1 MTFMKT
7 MPTSATAENKKL
19 PWRVVQGARGPM
31 QLHRMHRLKIGPVAM
46 VPTCRIRLREKYVFI
61 VWIRILGNTLFW
73 ATITGSIFAAGCL
86 RNLLPGSAPISL
98 QWFML
103 VLIIQQI
110 FVKPQQWPAPSES
123 IAIYCVRKLVSCVTH
138 LQSCAKVDIWNKKKN
153 YALLLRSKLKITKIE
168 DYRIWA
174 QLQLHNCT
182 IAQHNCNLLSPWRFQ
197 FHC

>member
-73 ATITGSIFAAGCL
+73 ATITGSIFAAGCM

-98 QWFML
+98 QN
-103 VLIIQQI
+103 Q
-110 FVKPQQWPAPSES
+110 AGDSS
-123 IAIYCVRKLVSCVTH
+123 YSR
-138 LQSCAKVDIWNKKKN
+138 LQS
-153 YALLLRSKLKITKIE
+153 
-168 DYRIWA
+168 
-174 QLQLHNCT
+174 
-182 IAQHNCNLLSPWRFQ
+182 
-197 FHC
+197 